1 MCTQQQSLQI
11 LKSIYEQCNPIF
23 DYKITDAIL
32 YGSYARGDYHAES
45 DIDILLAV
53 NTSAANIALLRN
65 RLASITS
72 GLSLQYDVTV
82 SVTAKPSE
90 QFARYGEIL
99 PYYINVREEGIRY
112 AG

>member
-1 MCTQQQSLQI
+1 MCTQQQALQI
-11 LKSIYEQCNPIF
+11 LKDIYEQCNPIF
-23 DYKITDAIL
+23 DQKITDAIL
-32 YGSYARGDYHAES
+32 YGSYARGDYHTES

-65 RLASITS
+65 QLALITS
-72 GLSLQYDVTV
+72 QLSLQYDITI

-90 QFARYGEIL
+90 QFARYGQIL
-99 PYYINVREEGIRY
+99 PYYINVLKEGIRY